1 MDAIFSAHFAKTPRL
16 SPQRIMAS
24 HPQPDDRVLWQ
35 QFKGGD
41 EAAFAAVYRQ
51 HLQTLFRYGMSLRPD
66 EDFVRDC
73 LHDVF
78 VEVWTKRER
87 LGDTDSIKFYLI
99 KSLKNRIFNQ
109 VEKQQRLAPVDSA
122 LGYNPVETTA
132 HATHSAEDELIHNQ
146 DEIHRLDRL
155 ARCLDRLP
163 PRQREAVQLRYF
175 EGLDYRQVAEV
186 LAVSQ
191 QSAYNL
197 IFRALEELRKYLL
210 AGVVALLWP

>member
-1 MDAIFSAHFAKTPRL
+1 
-16 SPQRIMAS
+16 MAS
-24 HPQPDDRVLWQ
+24 HPPPDDRVLWQ
-35 QFKGGD
+35 HFKEGD

-51 HLQTLFRYGMSLRPD
+51 HVQTLFRYGMSLRPD

-109 VEKQQRLAPVDSA
+109 VEKQSRLIPVDLDA
-122 LGYNPVETTA
+122 GYNPVET
-132 HATHSAEDELIHNQ
+132 ATYATPSHEDELIQRQH
-146 DEIHRLDRL
+146 DAGRLDKL
-155 ARCLDRLP
+155 AHCLDRLP

-210 AGVVALLWP
+210 AGLAAYLFS

>member
-1 MDAIFSAHFAKTPRL
+1 
-16 SPQRIMAS
+16 MAS
-24 HPQPDDRVLWQ
+24 QSQPDDRATWQ
-35 QFKGGD
+35 LFKQGD
-41 EAAFAAVYRQ
+41 EATFAAVYRQ
-51 HLQTLFRYGMSLRPD
+51 HVQTLFRYGMSLRPD
-66 EDFVRDC
+66 EAFVQDC

-109 VEKQQRLAPVDSA
+109 LEKQQRLAPADA
-122 LGYNPVETTA
+122 APGFNPVETTTY
-132 HATHSAEDELIHNQ
+132 ATPSHEDDFIRGQ
-146 DEIHRLDRL
+146 DETHLLDRL

-175 EGLDYRQVAEV
+175 EGLDYRQVADI

-210 AGVVALLWP
+210 AGVLGAFLLS

>member
-1 MDAIFSAHFAKTPRL
+1 
-16 SPQRIMAS
+16 MAP

-35 QFKGGD
+35 QFKTGD
-41 EAAFAAVYRQ
+41 EATFAVIYRQ
-51 HLQTLFRYGMSLRPD
+51 HVQTLFRYGMSLQPD

-109 VEKQQRLAPVDSA
+109 AEKQARLTPVDSDT
-122 LGYNPVETTA
+122 GYNPVETVA
-132 HATHSAEDELIHNQ
+132 HATPSHEDDVIRDQ
-146 DEIHRLDRL
+146 DDTHRLARL

-163 PRQREAVQLRYF
+163 PRQREAIQLRYF

-210 AGVVALLWP
+210 VGVMALLWP

>member
-1 MDAIFSAHFAKTPRL
+1 
-16 SPQRIMAS
+16 MAS
-24 HPQPDDRVLWQ
+24 QPPPDDRVLWQ
-35 QFKGGD
+35 HVKEGD

-51 HLQTLFRYGMSLRPD
+51 HVPTLFRYGMSLRPD

-109 VEKQQRLAPVDSA
+109 LEKQARLTPADA
-122 LGYNPVETTA
+122 EMGYNPVETTTY
-132 HATHSAEDELIHNQ
+132 ATPSHEDDFIRGQ
-146 DEIHRLDRL
+146 DEAHRLDRL

-210 AGVVALLWP
+210 VGVVAYLFS

>member
-1 MDAIFSAHFAKTPRL
+1 
-16 SPQRIMAS
+16 MAS
-24 HPQPDDRVLWQ
+24 HSQPDDRVLWQ

-41 EAAFAAVYRQ
+41 EAAFAAVYRRHVQ
-51 HLQTLFRYGMSLRPD
+51 ALFRYGMSLRPD
-66 EDFVRDC
+66 EAFVQDC
-73 LHDVF
+73 IHDVF
-78 VEVWTKRER
+78 VEVWSKRER

-109 VEKQQRLAPVDSA
+109 AEKQARLAPVDSS
-122 LGYNPVETTA
+122 LGWNPVETTA
-132 HATHSAEDELIHNQ
+132 HATPSHEDDFIQAQ
-146 DEIHRLDRL
+146 DETHRLDRL

-197 IFRALEELRKYLL
+197 IFRALEELRRYLL

>member
-1 MDAIFSAHFAKTPRL
+1 MHLPPGCFTQLR
-16 SPQRIMAS
+16 MAS
-24 HPQPDDRVLWQ
+24 QPQPDDRVLWQ
-35 QFKGGD
+35 QFKAGD
-41 EAAFAAVYRQ
+41 EATFAVVYRQ
-51 HLQTLFRYGMSLRPD
+51 HVQTLFRYGMSLRPD

-73 LHDVF
+73 IHDVF

-109 VEKQQRLAPVDSA
+109 LEKQQRLAPVDA
-122 LGYNPVETTA
+122 VPGYNPVETTA
-132 HATHSAEDELIHNQ
+132 HATPSHEDDFIRGQEESEL
-146 DEIHRLDRL
+146 LDRL
-155 ARCLDRLP
+155 SRCLDRLP

-210 AGVVALLWP
+210 LAVAAFWF

>member
-1 MDAIFSAHFAKTPRL
+1 
-16 SPQRIMAS
+16 MAS
-24 HPQPDDRVLWQ
+24 QPQPQPDDRVLWQ
-35 QFKGGD
+35 HFKQGD
-41 EAAFAAVYRQ
+41 EATFAAIYRQ
-51 HLQTLFRYGMSLRPD
+51 HVQTLFRYGMSLRPD

-73 LHDVF
+73 VHDVF

-122 LGYNPVETTA
+122 LGWNPVETTA
-132 HATHSAEDELIHNQ
+132 HATLSPEEDFIRGQ
-146 DEIHRLDRL
+146 DETHLLDRL
-155 ARCLDRLP
+155 SRCLDRLP
-163 PRQREAVQLRYF
+163 PRQREAVQLRFF
-175 EGLDYRQVAEV
+175 EGLDYHQVAEL

-197 IFRALEELRKYLL
+197 IFRALEELRKHLL
-210 AGVVALLWP
+210 AGLLGALFVS